1 MRLDELLELKHEYEI
16 QTVSDYLALIDRITS
31 RVNVDL
37 NNGNLFKD
45 IFFSLE
51 ELRNIKQPTIDDI
64 NKYLRCLRD
73 MVPFASQIPS
83 ANPDYP
89 KKAETE
95 YFYRGV
101 YNGKLFN
108 LLPSA
113 LRGSRYGKE
122 SDYYHYVKAQCA
134 SDYKGLSQIN
144 TLVKMQH
151 YECPT
156 RLLDITSN
164 PLVALYFASKNFG
177 CINCQKAD
185 YGYVY
190 VFINPDNMVLFDDS
204 DKAVALSCLAKL
216 DINTQDSIYN
226 ACINKIKKCGFSSA
240 FDASNN
246 GTAIEKL
253 YHELRQERDFD
264 KKLKPIDLL
273 QNYYFQPDKM
283 NNRIKIQSG
292 AFLIPGIHK
301 NQNHYLTSLE
311 YEYYIRI
318 KIVDQDRV
326 LEELDRLNINE
337 ASLFP
342 EADKVAHYYAEKL

>member
-1 MRLDELLELKHEYEI
+1 MRLEKLLDLKHEYEI
-16 QTVSDYLALIDRITS
+16 QSVSDYLTLIDRITS
-31 RVNVDL
+31 RVDVDL
-37 NNGNLFKD
+37 NDGNLFKD
-45 IFFSLE
+45 ICFTLI
-51 ELRNIKQPTIDDI
+51 ELKKLKYPTVDDI
-64 NKYLRCLRD
+64 NKYLKYLRD
-73 MVPFASQIPS
+73 LVPFASHIPS
-83 ANPDYP
+83 ANSDYP
-89 KKAETE
+89 RMAETE

-101 YNGKLFN
+101 YNGESFN

-113 LRGSRYGKE
+113 LRGNRYGKE

-134 SDYKGLSQIN
+134 NDYKGLSQIN

-177 CINCQKAD
+177 CNHCQKAD

-190 VFINPDNMVLFDDS
+190 IFINPDNNVLFDDS

-216 DINTQDSIYN
+216 DQNTQDAIYT
-226 ACINKIKKCGFSSA
+226 ACINKIKKYGFNSA
-240 FDASNN
+240 FDINNN
-246 GTAIEKL
+246 GNAVEKL
-253 YHELRQERDFD
+253 YHAIRQERDFD

-273 QNYYFQPDKM
+273 QNYYIQPDKT
-283 NNRIKIQSG
+283 NSRIKLQSG
-292 AFLIPGIHK
+292 AFLLPGIHR
-301 NQNHYLTSLE
+301 NQSDYLSSLE

-318 KIVDQDRV
+318 KIIDQDRV

-342 EADKVAHYYAEKL
+342 EVDKVAHYYTEKL